1 MVDKE
6 KIKAV
11 YAYIKNE
18 FDGCII
24 EDTYD
29 MLRTVQTFR
38 VAYEESVFKI
48 TILKDFFDDKN
59 PSDIPALLQS
69 FLLAEHLRDMGST
82 PLIVTKEGLTLE

>member
-1 MVDKE
+1 MIDQE

-11 YAYIKNE
+11 YAYIKDE
-18 FDGCII
+18 FEGCII

-29 MLRTVQTFR
+29 TLRTAQTFR
-38 VAYEESVFKI
+38 VTYEESVFQV
-48 TILKDFFDDKN
+48 TILQDFFDDKD